1 MRSGQ
6 FRVLQTETQTAGRW
20 TAAGGGVGGAG
31 GLCGAWEAWHSG
43 EASAG
48 PGEQD
53 GLAEP
58 GESSPWQDSSPQEWP
73 EFTPPGGGSV

>member
-1 MRSGQ
+1 MFCRHSST
-6 FRVLQTETQTAGRW
+6 REKQTAGRW

-31 GLCGAWEAWHSG
+31 GLCGAR

-58 GESSPWQDSSPQEWP
+58 GESSPRRDSSPQEWP